1 MNDTDL
7 GVYKA
12 WDSLLIGVHE
22 FTDLLQG
29 AWNMFDSTSTAAQ
42 PIGGAVIPDV
52 CYTELF
58 QRRYLFYGKAPPE
71 RPLSLLS
78 CTISIRVVV
87 TIIFFSS
94 GQCLLTFIVKIY
106 GYVFIAS
113 MILGKL

>member
-12 WDSLLIGVHE
+12 WDSLLFGIHE
-22 FTDLLQG
+22 FTDLLKG
-29 AWNMFDSTSTAAQ
+29 AWNMFDATSTAAQ

-71 RPLSLLS
+71 HPAVFVKLYNVYSGCCDDHFLFCRTMPSDFYCQNLW
-78 CTISIRVVV
+78 IRVHC
-87 TIIFFSS
+87 IHDSR
-94 GQCLLTFIVKIY
+94 
-106 GYVFIAS
+106 
-113 MILGKL
+113 